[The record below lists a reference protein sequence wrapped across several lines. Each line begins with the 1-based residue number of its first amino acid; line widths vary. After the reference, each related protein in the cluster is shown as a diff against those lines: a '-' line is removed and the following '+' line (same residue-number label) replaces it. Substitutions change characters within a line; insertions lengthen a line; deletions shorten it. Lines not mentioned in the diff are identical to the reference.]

1 VEIAINALLTVV
13 GLAMLCF
20 GGNWLVSGGVSIAKK
35 LRISQMV
42 IGLTVVAYGTS
53 TPELAASIAAT
64 VGAHTDLIL
73 GNIVGS
79 NISNVGMVIGISAI
93 ISPLVVSKAT
103 TRKEVPI
110 MIGVMLL
117 LVAISVDGEI
127 SQYDGILLIA
137 GLIAFTVYTL
147 SRAKKER
154 KQEEEDPAAQKSSVP
169 RAVGLIAIGSGLL
182 YFGGL
187 VTIENVISIAQGIG
201 ISETV
206 AGITIVAIGTSLPE
220 LVTSI
225 VAIKKGHTDIGIGTI
240 VGSNIYNI
248 LMIMGIAS
256 MITGIAVVPGIFTD
270 YLVMIGFAVVL
281 VAFLRS
287 GIIPRPAGI
296 GLAIAG
302 IICSLVILIQPQAPE
317 VEVEGDGTVNR
328 PDAEYLQNPQ
338 NYNWGQ
344 GIGLLLLAVV
354 YALSLRGVGFL
365 FCTSAFLVLGG
376 ILLGE
381 RRYTFLIPISIT
393 ASVLVWYLVD
403 QVLTIYLRPWPGWVY
418 Y

>member
-53 TPELAASIAAT
+53 TPEMAASVAAA
-64 VGAHTDLIL
+64 VGLHTDLIL

-79 NISNVGMVIGISAI
+79 NIANIGMVIGISAI

-127 SQYDGILLIA
+127 TQYDGILLIA

-154 KQEEEDPAAQKSSVP
+154 KQEEDPSAQKSSVP
-169 RAVGLIAIGSGLL
+169 RALGLVAIGSGLL

-220 LVTSI
+220 LITSI
-225 VAIKKGHTDIGIGTI
+225 TAIKKGHTDIGIGTI

-248 LMIMGIAS
+248 LMIMGVAS
-256 MITGIAVVPGIFTD
+256 MITGIAVVPGMFTD

-287 GIIPRPAGI
+287 GIIPRAAG
-296 GLAIAG
+296 G
-302 IICSLVILIQPQAPE
+302 
-317 VEVEGDGTVNR
+317 
-328 PDAEYLQNPQ
+328 
-338 NYNWGQ
+338 
-344 GIGLLLLAVV
+344 
-354 YALSLRGVGFL
+354 
-365 FCTSAFLVLGG
+365 
-376 ILLGE
+376 
-381 RRYTFLIPISIT
+381 
-393 ASVLVWYLVD
+393 
-403 QVLTIYLRPWPGWVY
+403 
-418 Y
+418 